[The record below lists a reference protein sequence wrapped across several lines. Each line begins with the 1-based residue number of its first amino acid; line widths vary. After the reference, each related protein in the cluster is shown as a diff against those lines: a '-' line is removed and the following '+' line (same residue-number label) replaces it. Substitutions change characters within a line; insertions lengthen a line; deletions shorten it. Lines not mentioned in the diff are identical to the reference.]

1 MEMAGQKSSPS
12 KIFIQNK
19 LSSKSLVVK
28 WKWLGR
34 KARLRRSSFKTSC
47 LQNHWWLKRMA
58 GQKSSP
64 SKIFIQNKVSSKSF
78 VVKKNGWAEKLAFKD
93 LHSKQVVFKNIGF

>member
-1 MEMAGQKSSPS
+1 MAGQKSSPS
-12 KIFIQNK
+12 KILIQNN
-19 LSSKSLVVK
+19 LSSKSLLVK

-47 LQNHWWLKRMA
+47 LQNHWWLKRLA

-64 SKIFIQNKVSSKSF
+64 SKIFIQNKLSSKTS
-78 VVKKNGWAEKLAFKD
+78 VVKCDN
-93 LHSKQVVFKNIGF
+93 VV